1 MAFPRL
7 ATLLLIL
14 FAAPAAARDYCP
26 DRPGIGTPPCT
37 IEPGK
42 LSVEMSGVDW
52 TLDKTPD
59 ARTDTILAG
68 DLALRYGIADHAE
81 LRLGWTPYGHVR
93 SRDIASGAIDRQ
105 GGTGDVTIGLKRNL
119 VDPEGKGFS
128 IALLPNVSLPVGGQA
143 IGAGDWGAS
152 LAVPLSVP
160 LSDVVS
166 LGLTP
171 QIDAAVDQD
180 RHGRHLS
187 YDLAGGFSIAA
198 TDRLNL
204 AIEAEILRDDDP
216 AGATTQAL
224 AGASAGLMLGDDLQ
238 IDAGSQVGL
247 NGDTPDLRVYVGVS
261 RRF

>member
-1 MAFPRL
+1 MRF
-7 ATLLLIL
+7 LLPCGLL
-14 FAAPAAARDYCP
+14 CLLSTPVMARDYCP

-52 TLDKTPD
+52 TLDKTSD

-81 LRLGWTPYGHVR
+81 LRIGWTPYGHVR

-128 IALLPNVSLPVGGQA
+128 IALLPSVSLPVGGQA

-160 LSDVVS
+160 LSDMVS

-198 TDRLNL
+198 SDRLNL

-216 AGATTQAL
+216 TGATTQAL

-238 IDAGSQVGL
+238 IDAGSEIGL

>member
-1 MAFPRL
+1 M
-7 ATLLLIL
+7 LLLIL

-42 LSVEMSGVDW
+42 LSAEVSGVDW
-52 TLDKTPD
+52 TLVKAPD

-93 SRDIASGAIDRQ
+93 SRDIAAGAIDRQ
-105 GGTGDVTIGLKRNL
+105 SGVGDVIIGLKRNL

-128 IALLPNVSLPVGGQA
+128 IALLPSVSLPIGGQA

-152 LAVPLSVP
+152 FAVPLSVP
-160 LSDVVS
+160 LSDAVS
-166 LGLTP
+166 FGLTP
-171 QIDAAVDQD
+171 QVDAAVDQD

-204 AIEAEILRDDDP
+204 AIEAEVLRDDDP
-216 AGATTQAL
+216 AGATTQAI
-224 AGASAGLMLGDDLQ
+224 AGASAGLMLGDEFQ
-238 IDAGSQVGL
+238 IDAGSEVGL
-247 NGDTPDLRVYVGVS
+247 NGDTPDLRLYVGVS